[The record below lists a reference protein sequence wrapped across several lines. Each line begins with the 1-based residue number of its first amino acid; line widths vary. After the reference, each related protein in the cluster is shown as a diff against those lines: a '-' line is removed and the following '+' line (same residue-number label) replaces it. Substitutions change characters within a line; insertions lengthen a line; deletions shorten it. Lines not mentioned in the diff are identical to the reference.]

1 MRETRMEHVTVS
13 IQNKIGIVAMALMAA
28 SATVGCGGVSA
39 NTPPPAT
46 AERAADV
53 DDVAAGLMEH
63 HRHHHHGGVTLIIAL
78 SLDTLG
84 VSPEQ
89 RTQVEKIRRDL
100 LARMEPARVAEQ
112 RLATTLADGVAAAD
126 LDAAKVDAAI
136 AQVTDAAARVHDAS
150 TDALNE
156 LHAVLTPPER
166 AALVEK
172 VEAHW
177 AVWQKA
183 NAEETDPA
191 NPERGRLAMLATD
204 LGLTPDQVD
213 KIRASLGE
221 GMKAVPRLE
230 PQEITA
236 HLRTFGDAFRSDKF
250 DARVF
255 TTANSANRHLAGWG
269 AAHLAHFVEAVSP
282 VLTPDQRTE
291 YAQRLR
297 EHAAHNPSNGGNP

>member
-1 MRETRMEHVTVS
+1 MEHVTVS
-13 IQNKIGIVAMALMAA
+13 IRNRIGIVATALMTA
-28 SATVGCGGVSA
+28 SATAGCGGVSA

-46 AERAADV
+46 AERASDV

-221 GMKAVPRLE
+221 GMKVVPRLE
-230 PQEITA
+230 PQEIA
-236 HLRTFGDAFRSDKF
+236 AYLRTFGDAFRSDKF

-255 TTANSANRHLAGWG
+255 TTADSANRHLAGWG